1 MLPLLRSDPLLPEF
15 PPFMFDVL
23 EVVYPSA
30 ESPKCV
36 RTRNKQRPEAPARS
50 CKNWTIRLG
59 KPEGPV
65 LSGPTAIRGIAGLRR
80 GASPPAK
87 LRLDGIGANHD
98 NFEG

>member
-23 EVVYPSA
+23 EVVYSSA

-65 LSGPTAIRGIAGLRR
+65 YQDRRLSGA
-80 GASPPAK
+80 PPGFDEE
-87 LRLDGIGANHD
+87 LLLQPSYVWTV
-98 NFEG
+98 